1 MLEFFRNASKSW
13 IFRGFFLMLA
23 IAFGFLWGIGDVISH
38 FGGPGNQTVLT
49 VGSRKVTARDF
60 EVAVAREAEMIQLQ
74 TGKKIDRKQ
83 ASIMGI
89 DEMVLQHLVNDNLF
103 ELEGERLGL
112 VVTDAMVKNRIQS
125 EKMFQDDS
133 GNFVKE
139 RFTTIINRMGYEEK
153 GYVEKLRN
161 EMLREEIIKAL
172 AIGMHVPDV
181 MALPLYNFQNE
192 KRNLLVAVIKSSPD
206 RVVARPTE
214 EELRTFFNDHKED
227 FKASEQRSMRA
238 LVFDRDRLLKSV
250 PVEDQKLLQEFE
262 ARQDE
267 FKGRSFD
274 EVKAELKGAVQQQ
287 AVNDYIYKI
296 STEVEDALAG
306 GQALETVAKTYNL
319 DVVIFN
325 KVDQSGMTDTLKD
338 VNKDVTPTLSDL
350 QKAILKQGFLQEM
363 NMPGDLIDVGSG
375 HFFVVEVTDVI
386 PSQYRSFDSV
396 KDKLAPFWTRYQA
409 VVEARALAVSIKSA
423 VQKGELFESVI
434 RKNGLSMSPLKISR
448 SGPSETSKLK
458 ISKKL
463 IGQFYE
469 GGLGDVFFGPLE
481 DQEFPDY
488 IVARINKIDRENI
501 STRNEEVEK
510 FSVHLRNGMIEDM
523 LALYLAGA
531 EKRYPVDLNK
541 RYFDSSTK
549 S

>member
-1 MLEFFRNASKSW
+1 
-13 IFRGFFLMLA
+13 MLA

-38 FGGPGNQTVLT
+38 FAGTGNQTVLT

-60 EVAVAREAEMIQLQ
+60 ETAVAREAEMIQLQ

-83 ASIMGI
+83 AAAMGI

-112 VVTDAMVKNRIQS
+112 VVTDAMVRSRIQS
-125 EKMFQDDS
+125 EKMFQNDE
-133 GNFVKE
+133 GVFVKE

-153 GYVEKLRN
+153 DYVEKLRR
-161 EMLREEIIKAL
+161 EMLREEMIKAL

-181 MALPLYNFQNE
+181 MALPLYSFQNE
-192 KRNLLVAVIKSSPD
+192 KRNLLVAVIKSSPE
-206 RVVARPTE
+206 RVVAQPTE
-214 EELRTFFNDHKED
+214 EELRSFFNDHKEE

-238 LVFDRDRLLKSV
+238 LVFDRDRLLKNV
-250 PVEDQKLLQEFE
+250 PIEEQKLIQEFE
-262 ARQDE
+262 TRQDE

-274 EVKAELKGAVQQQ
+274 EVKAELKSTLQQQ
-287 AVNDYIYKI
+287 MVNDYIYKL

-306 GQALETVAKTYNL
+306 GQVFETVAKTYNL

-325 KVDQSGMTDTLKD
+325 KVDHSGLTDTLKD
-338 VNKDVTPTLSDL
+338 VNKDTPSALSDL
-350 QKAILKQGFLQEM
+350 QKAILKQGFSQEI
-363 NMPGDLIDVGSG
+363 NMPGDLIDLGNG

-386 PSQYRSFDSV
+386 PSQYRSFDSI
-396 KDKLAPFWTRYQA
+396 KDKLMPFWTRYQA
-409 VVEARALAVSIKSA
+409 VVEARKLAASIKSA
-423 VQKGELFESVI
+423 VHKGELFESVL
-434 RKNGLSMSPLKISR
+434 RKNGLSQSPLKISR

-488 IVARINKIDRENI
+488 IVGRINKIDGETV
-501 STRNEEVEK
+501 STRSDEVEK
-510 FSVHLRNGMIEDM
+510 FSVHLRNGLIEDM

-541 RYFDSSTK
+541 RYFDSVTK